1 MTVTFWNPPGPTTT
15 VYLDDPDGSVGPLAG
30 IDYHVALGYYPEDP
44 TISFWNVAQWDTAGA
59 LWEGAAPLDD
69 VSCDVVSVALTE
81 GRDVPLARFRPG
93 AATVVLNDP
102 DGRYTPWRTADDP
115 EAFAAIRV
123 GIDLVVWAD
132 IGGTTYPRFRGTVE
146 SIDDEFPDVDGQHRV
161 TFHALDYLS
170 LLAAYDGTE
179 QPATGTGELTG
190 ARLGRIVANAGYTGA
205 TQFDAGS
212 VAVQATTL
220 ARNALD
226 EAGITVDTELGA
238 LWCDRD
244 GVLQFRDRNG
254 LLDDENYTTPQAVI
268 GDAVDAT
275 EYRPVSA
282 SSPDPYTYGS
292 PSLAIDGDPDSWWLP
307 DASVTHARIFFD
319 RGPSA
324 PPMGA
329 VWHRWYD
336 RDPGHHFQPV
346 DYNVVGSP
354 DGVTYYVLASVT
366 GNTSTNRVDDFVPT
380 SFRWFGLDITA
391 FEATGEAW
399 AHLALVDITW
409 FEEEI
414 CYTDIALASNTDEIR
429 NIVSIA
435 NAGGTAVTRS
445 DLVSV
450 SLYHPRTHQRFDLIH
465 VDPAQSTIIADRH
478 LDFFAYAA
486 NRVEAV
492 TVDLVTLNDVQ
503 RATILGL
510 DTLHRFTLRRRPEG
524 FQVVAELQVQGMS
537 ERVDADKWTVTF
549 RTFSASAVFDVGRW
563 DVDKF
568 DSGLWGY

>member
-1 MTVTFWNPPGPTTT
+1 MTVTFWNPPGPTET

-69 VSCDVVSVALTE
+69 VSCDVVSVSLTE

-123 GIDLVVWAD
+123 GIDLVVWAT

-254 LLDDENYTTPQAVI
+254 LLDDDNYTTPQAVL
-268 GDAVDAT
+268 GDAVDAD
-275 EYRPVSA
+275 ERRPVA
-282 SSPDPYTYGS
+282 VNGVCQRRPCRVRRVG
-292 PSLAIDGDPDSWWLP
+292 GD
-307 DASVTHARIFFD
+307 R
-319 RGPSA
+319 
-324 PPMGA
+324 A
-329 VWHRWYD
+329 VF
-336 RDPGHHFQPV
+336 G
-346 DYNVVGSP
+346 
-354 DGVTYYVLASVT
+354 
-366 GNTSTNRVDDFVPT
+366 RVD
-380 SFRWFGLDITA
+380 
-391 FEATGEAW
+391 
-399 AHLALVDITW
+399 
-409 FEEEI
+409 
-414 CYTDIALASNTDEIR
+414 
-429 NIVSIA
+429 
-435 NAGGTAVTRS
+435 
-445 DLVSV
+445 
-450 SLYHPRTHQRFDLIH
+450 
-465 VDPAQSTIIADRH
+465 
-478 LDFFAYAA
+478 
-486 NRVEAV
+486 RVA
-492 TVDLVTLNDVQ
+492 
-503 RATILGL
+503 
-510 DTLHRFTLRRRPEG
+510 
-524 FQVVAELQVQGMS
+524 
-537 ERVDADKWTVTF
+537 
-549 RTFSASAVFDVGRW
+549 
-563 DVDKF
+563 
-568 DSGLWGY
+568 